1 MRADWKNVARRVAAM
16 HNQFGGG
23 GVTIGP
29 TNGRR
34 TMMNLSGSDEWEGVG
49 RRELHPR
56 EIREFLWRRRRMKV
70 MKSPWVSVWT
80 ASEVAT
86 SYMGV
91 GVLVRERGAV
101 RAIKMGRIC
110 IDLEQTDGE

>member
-1 MRADWKNVARRVAAM
+1 
-16 HNQFGGG
+16 
-23 GVTIGP
+23 
-29 TNGRR
+29 
-34 TMMNLSGSDEWEGVG
+34 
-49 RRELHPR
+49 
-56 EIREFLWRRRRMKV
+56 MKV
-70 MKSPWVSVWT
+70 MKSPWVAVWT